1 MQGHGIK
8 FLKLTIEKKINF
20 ATCERIGFA
29 RTRSTKKLIF
39 SKFSIEIFKNKIINK
54 YAMKEFVM
62 LLSSVLFAVL
72 FVYIVLIFLLYLI
85 STFFNRKAKDFKP
98 DVSIV
103 VPAYNEEKNIKE
115 CLSSICSLN
124 YPKNKL
130 EVIVVD
136 DGSKDSTISII
147 RKFKNVKLVK
157 QRHLGKVEALN
168 SGVRNSSFPFI
179 FTVDSDTTPG
189 KDCLRDLIRPFADKN
204 IGATT
209 GNNRVKNSNSLLT
222 WFQAIEYSM
231 GNLIRNSFSTTF
243 NNGIWFSGSL
253 ACYRR
258 SVLERVGFFKKDT
271 MAEDQDIA
279 LEIKKAGY
287 KTICVS
293 TACGHTIVPSTIMGL
308 YRQRV
313 RWWIGALQSMIKNKE
328 LFSISSSPSIIFLYV
343 NQFWWSFYAF
353 LSLPLIIFQISYWL
367 PYNSQSA
374 FSLLNYLFRWFSLM
388 GPAYVIYKIPEWGVS
403 SYTIFGVLSG
413 IITTLLSLLA
423 LRMFKEKI
431 TFKNMFAIFFYFPY
445 TIVLNIMILV
455 TLLRHKFWKSSFYI
469 K

>member
-1 MQGHGIK
+1 
-8 FLKLTIEKKINF
+8 
-20 ATCERIGFA
+20 
-29 RTRSTKKLIF
+29 
-39 SKFSIEIFKNKIINK
+39 
-54 YAMKEFVM
+54 MKEFAM

-72 FVYIVLIFLLYLI
+72 FVYIVLILLLYII
-85 STFFNRKAKDFKP
+85 STFFKRKIKDFEP
-98 DVSIV
+98 NVSIV
-103 VPAYNEEKNIKE
+103 VPAYNEEKNIGE
-115 CLSSICSLN
+115 CLSSIYALN
-124 YPKNKL
+124 YPKSKL

-136 DGSKDSTISII
+136 DGSKDGTISII
-147 RKFKNVKLVK
+147 KKFKGIKLVK
-157 QRHLGKVEALN
+157 QKHLGKVEALN
-168 SGVRNSSFPFI
+168 LGVRNSSFPFV
-179 FTVDSDTTPG
+179 FTVDSDTTLD
-189 KDCLRDLIRPFADKN
+189 KRCLRDLISPFAEEN

-209 GNNRVKNSNSLLT
+209 GNNKVKNSNSLIT
-222 WFQAIEYSM
+222 WFQSVEYSM

-243 NNGIWFSGSL
+243 NNGIWFSGSI
-253 ACYRR
+253 ACYKRE
-258 SVLERVGFFKKDT
+258 VLEKIGCFKKDT

-287 KTICVS
+287 KTLCVP
-293 TACGHTIVPSTIMGL
+293 TACGHTIVPSNIKDL

-328 LFSISSSPSIIFLYV
+328 LFSIRSSPSIIFLYV

-367 PYNSQSA
+367 PHNSQSA
-374 FSLLNYLFRWFSLM
+374 ISLINYLFRWFSLM
-388 GPAYVIYKIPEWGVS
+388 GPVYVVYKIPEWGIS

-423 LRMFKEKI
+423 LRMFREKI